1 MTDSWKR
8 AEDWLRQNAEYAVR
22 SLFPDG
28 KKVGNDWVVGS
39 LNGEK
44 GQSLHIAV
52 AGDKIGAWIDYATS
66 DKGSRLLELWRRR
79 HGFGEKDH
87 EALFNSLR
95 TFSSQDFG
103 RHLNSKGLKP
113 NAAGQPEPPPD
124 PPKKHAPINWD
135 GCVQA
140 LDVRAPALYRGW
152 PLP

>member
-1 MTDSWKR
+1 MRDSWKR
-8 AEDWLRQNAEYAVR
+8 AEEWLRQNAECSVR

-44 GQSLHIAV
+44 GQSLHIAI

-103 RHLNSKGLKP
+103 WQFNGEGLKRK
-113 NAAGQPEPPPD
+113 AA
-124 PPKKHAPINWD
+124 
-135 GCVQA
+135 
-140 LDVRAPALYRGW
+140 
-152 PLP
+152 